1 MNTKSIPLVVILF
14 FALVLEAYA
23 QQEKGDKV
31 FRFNGSYAKYGS
43 ADGFAFLNLKAG
55 YFITKNIEAGVEPTI
70 MLGSGFSQLSMGVYS
85 TYNFI
90 TPDAKMVPYAGLRL
104 SAALQSLK
112 YPDINGVTS
121 RHTNGSGNV
130 GIYGGLRYYVTERV
144 NVDSGISYDV
154 GSINVFMWSIGIG
167 VILGRR

>member
-1 MNTKSIPLVVILF
+1 MNSKFLSLVVLFLILC
-14 FALVLEAYA
+14 LTAYA

-31 FRFNGSYAKYGS
+31 FRFNGSYSKYGN

-55 YFITKNIEAGVEPTI
+55 YFINKNIEAGVEPTI
-70 MLGSGFSQLSMGVYS
+70 ILGGGFSQLSMGVYS

-90 TPDAKMVPYAGLRL
+90 TPDAKMVPYAGLRV

-112 YPDINGVTS
+112 VPDGLGGTTS
-121 RHTNGSGNV
+121 SSKGSGNL
-130 GIYGGLRYYVTERV
+130 GLYGGLRYYITERV
-144 NVDSGISYDV
+144 NLDSGISYDF
-154 GSINVFMWSIGIG
+154 GSINVFQWSIGIG